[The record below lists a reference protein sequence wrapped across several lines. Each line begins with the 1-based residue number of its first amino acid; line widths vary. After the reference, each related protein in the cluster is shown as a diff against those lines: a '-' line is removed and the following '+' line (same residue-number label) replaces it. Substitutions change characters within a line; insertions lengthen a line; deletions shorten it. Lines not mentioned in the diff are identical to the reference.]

1 MSSNVYTLPE
11 LVDRAL
17 QTPEVGAVNFNIL
30 RIVLRKILTECKL
43 QNVTGEWEPIPH
55 HIPVSQGLIQE
66 EKLPDHPILTRIAE
80 EKEREKAESAK
91 SEEKVKSEVRLPT
104 VSKDK
109 AFEAPER
116 VESRDT
122 ATTTQRTESPIVS
135 EQPGKGE
142 FSEIWGRV
150 PYPVPFGATGE
161 KTLNGAKTPLQ
172 I

>member
-30 RIVLRKILTECKL
+30 RIVLHKILTECKL

-80 EKEREKAESAK
+80 EKEKEKAESAK
-91 SEEKVKSEVRLPT
+91 SKEKVKSKVRLPS
-104 VSKDK
+104 VSEDK

-116 VESRDT
+116 VESSDT
-122 ATTTQRTESPIVS
+122 AAVTQRAEPPIVS
-135 EQPGKGE
+135 EKPGKDE
-142 FSEIWGRV
+142 FSEVRGRV
-150 PYPVPFGATGE
+150 PYPVPVGATDE
-161 KTLNGAKTPLQ
+161 KT
-172 I
+172 